1 MKKIYRIVITLLIV
15 IGSLGLWHKISLK
28 NKMAIFVNNP
38 DPNYLYDK
46 VWFDAS
52 KWLNSGDYIKIND
65 FYLIK
70 LKPINLNQVKNSEYF
85 IYYKIYYNIRHRT
98 YGDLDRT
105 ANFNELVQKVI
116 GPADIKRETDA
127 KTDLE
132 GTERL
137 SKLISIPRYEYLYST
152 FDNEKQQ
159 PVIDSLLVSFSYK
172 DQKYEMVIDAVI
184 DEEDK
189 KNQFPYS
196 YIVLTESIQHHGS
209 FYKANDLLTYKLYLE
224 EKQKEKK

>member
-1 MKKIYRIVITLLIV
+1 MKKIYLI
-15 IGSLGLWHKISLK
+15 IIPLFIMICFFWLWNEINMK

-85 IYYKIYYNIRHRT
+85 MYYDIYYNIRHRT

-116 GPADIKRETDA
+116 GPADIQGETDA

-137 SKLISIPRYEYLYST
+137 SKLISHPEYEYLYSR
-152 FDNEKQQ
+152 FDKKKRQ
-159 PVIDSLLVSFSYK
+159 PVIDTLLVSFSYK
-172 DQKYEMVIDAVI
+172 DKKYEMVISAVI

-189 KNQFPYS
+189 KDQFPYS
-196 YIVLTESIQHHGS
+196 DILLARGIQHHGS